1 MISEKFLCKNG
12 KELKITTIGPKEAE
26 QFLKFM
32 KQVSGETHFMSRY
45 EDEVDLSKEGIA
57 AERERQKILFEDE
70 RQTMISIFDDNRII
84 GNIAIRTQGK
94 SRKTDHRCA
103 MGLGILKEYHGYG
116 LGTLLM
122 ERGLAFAKEVGYQC
136 VELGVLADNVA
147 ARSLYKKMG
156 FEESG
161 CLPGAFHLDDG
172 RWIDE
177 ISMYKKI

>member
-1 MISEKFLCKNG
+1 MISEKILCKNG
-12 KELKITTIGPKEAE
+12 KELKITTIGPNEAE

-45 EDEVDLSKEGIA
+45 EDEIDLSKEGIA
-57 AERERQKILFEDE
+57 AERERQKILFDDE
-70 RQTMISIFDDNRII
+70 RQAMISILDENRII
-84 GNIAIRTQGK
+84 GNIAIRREGK
-94 SRKTDHRCA
+94 SRKTSHRCS
-103 MGLGILKEYHGYG
+103 MGLGILKEFHGFG

-122 ERGLAFAKEVGYQC
+122 ERGLAFAKEAGYQC

-147 ARSLYKKMG
+147 AMGLYKKMG

-161 CLPGAFHLDDG
+161 CIPDAFHLDDG